1 VDPLVFVVAGEPS
14 GDVLGGALMAALRE
28 RTGDSV
34 RFAGVGGPAMAEQ
47 GLESLF
53 PMSDL
58 SVMGLIEVLPS
69 LRRIL
74 RRIDETV
81 CAVRDLDP
89 AVVVTIDSQSFSYR
103 VARKLAPAPCPM
115 VQYVAPTV
123 WAWKPWRAR
132 HLARVIDR
140 VLLLFP
146 FEGPYWDAVSLNWV
160 EVGHPAAAAKV
171 DEATRS
177 AMRARLIGE
186 REGPLLA
193 VLPGSR
199 RGVVARHLPIFR
211 DAATRLLAGHPGL
224 SVAIPTV
231 PGLARMISA
240 ETDSWPVPVSVV
252 EGGVTE
258 RLAVMAAAEA
268 ALATS
273 GTVALELAAVA
284 TPHVIAYRANALT
297 AAVVRRMVRID
308 TASPVNLVAGRHVTP
323 ELLQEHCT
331 PQALADALERLL
343 GDVDAIATQKAAM
356 NDVMTALG
364 RGGPPPSM
372 RAADAVLELI
382 APSKP

>member
-1 VDPLVFVVAGEPS
+1 MEPLVFLVAGEPS

-28 RTGDSV
+28 LTGGRI

-47 GLESLF
+47 GLESIF
-53 PMSDL
+53 PMTDL

-81 CAVRDLDP
+81 RAVRALRP
-89 AVVVTIDSQSFSYR
+89 AIVVTIDSQSFSSR
-103 VARKLAPAPCPM
+103 VVRKLAPAPCPI

-132 HLARVIDR
+132 HLARVVDR

-146 FEGPYWDAVSLNWV
+146 FEGPYWDAVGLDWV
-160 EVGHPAAAAKV
+160 EVGHPAAAARV
-171 DEATRS
+171 DEETRT
-177 AMRARLIGE
+177 AMRSRLLAGH
-186 REGPLLA
+186 EGPLLA

-211 DAATRLLAGHPGL
+211 SAVERLGKDHPGL
-224 SVAIPTV
+224 TVAIPTV
-231 PGLARMISA
+231 PGLATFIAA
-240 ETDSWPVPVSVV
+240 EVAGWPVPVSVV
-252 EGGVTE
+252 EGGVAE
-258 RLAVMAAAEA
+258 RLAVMAAADA

-297 AAVVRRMVRID
+297 AMVVRRMVRID
-308 TASPVNLVAGRHVTP
+308 TASPVNLVAGRRVTP
-323 ELLQEHCT
+323 ELLQEACT
-331 PQALADALERLL
+331 PTALAQALGTLM
-343 GDVDAIATQKAAM
+343 GDRQAIATQKAAM
-356 NDVMTALG
+356 HDVMAALG
-364 RGGPPPSM
+364 RGGPPPSA

-382 APSKP
+382 GPAKG